1 MANKTTKAPAK
12 TAAAKVSSSASPAK
26 AKAPSTDKIEKASAL
41 ALKTLE
47 SLGIEQQ
54 LQQDIEWCLGS
65 YRHDK
70 NPAGLFEMTE
80 RALPVLIAAKER
92 KAKGV
97 TSKLISDLEKAL
109 QDK

>member
-1 MANKTTKAPAK
+1 MAKKPAKAPTK
-12 TAAAKVSSSASPAK
+12 TAAVKRSSPAK
-26 AKAPSTDKIEKASAL
+26 ATTSVDRIEKASL
-41 ALKTLE
+41 QALKTLE

-65 YRHDK
+65 YRHDR

-97 TSKLISDLEKAL
+97 TTKLIGDIEKAL